1 MLYWKKEDLV
11 DVDFVTQESDNA
23 TKVILNSFEELEC
36 IYLKISN
43 KSTLN
48 VCYIEEN
55 TREKYKIEDEK
66 IIKNNEEIILFLQES
81 IKTNMFIIE
90 HNCSILN
97 IRLLKRAFK
106 GLIISA
112 RYDAFGAR
120 MMSLLN
126 AMYLSRLIG
135 FKFGFIWDCKICQ
148 NAKEQYMSLDPAD
161 KIFDTV
167 FCDQHDYT
175 YNNLP
180 HTQPDLNDLIG
191 FNSIED
197 GNKKPFYENYGYRN
211 LYAYYLHLRFKE
223 IKKEEYFQA
232 LKDLYHNLPFSQRYQ
247 NIIEKTNLIYKNIGN
262 FIGIHF
268 RGADVVNDL
277 DIRVY
282 ALTSLSPYIF
292 PLELAM
298 EIIKRENYK
307 TIVLFSSCNIV
318 TNFVKEYFKKN
329 SFDKT
334 IYIANDFL
342 DNTFSYAE
350 RDFFNFSL
358 MQHADILYGSNE
370 SMFRA
375 LAANISYR
383 NIQNNL
389 VDCVFDLQSQYE
401 IISSNIDNYDV
412 DNLYKSASCI
422 YLFIIANRLN
432 LDNKTKLFWL
442 QKGYKYD
449 KENLSY
455 GILIIENLLL
465 QGRFDEAEC
474 ELINIFHSKFK
485 IFFQLLFSYFH
496 KDEFSNQRKTFL
508 QYTHINKPALSLMIY
523 LVSLKERN
531 PCDITYFL
539 YHILQKE
546 MYGKQNILPLN
557 HIEHMHRQLP
567 YRLGKYIV
575 KNSHSLRDYCKIFPK
590 LVYMIRIYKN
600 ISFLYD
606 EDEVKKFKKEKK
618 KNLFYKIGLIF
629 IKADR
634 NWYKGG
640 YIKFYF
646 LLKKIIKN
654 KN

>member
-1 MLYWKKEDLV
+1 MLYWKDEDLV
-11 DVDFVTQESDNA
+11 DINFTTQQLNNT
-23 TKVILNSFEELEC
+23 TKIILNSCEELEC
-36 IYLKISN
+36 MYLKIN
-43 KSTLN
+43 KNSVLN
-48 VCYIEEN
+48 VYYQGEN
-55 TREKYKIEDEK
+55 AKEKYKIEDEK
-66 IIKNNEEIILFLQES
+66 IIKNNEEIILFLQEN
-81 IKTNMFIIE
+81 IKTDVFIIE
-90 HNCSILN
+90 HDYSILN

-126 AMYLSRLIG
+126 TIYLSRLIG
-135 FKFGFIWDCKICQ
+135 FKFGFIWDHKICQ
-148 NAKEQYMSLDPAD
+148 NAKDQYMSLDSAD
-161 KIFDTV
+161 KIFDIT
-167 FCDQHDYT
+167 FCNQHDYT

-180 HTQPDLNDLIG
+180 HTQPDFNDLIG
-191 FNSIED
+191 FNAIED
-197 GNKKPFYENYGYRN
+197 GDKKPFYENYGYRN

-223 IKKEEYFQA
+223 IKKDEYFQA

-262 FIGIHF
+262 FIGMHF

-298 EIIKRENYK
+298 EIIKKESYK

-329 SFDKT
+329 NFNKI

-389 VDCVFDLQSQYE
+389 VDHVFDLQSQYE
-401 IISSNIDNYDV
+401 IISSNIDNYNI

-422 YLFIIANRLN
+422 YLFIVASRLN
-432 LDNKTKLFWL
+432 LDNKIKLFWL

-449 KENLSY
+449 QENLSY

-465 QGRFDEAEC
+465 QGHFNEAET

-485 IFFQLLFSYFH
+485 FFFQLLFSHFH
-496 KDEFSNQRKTFL
+496 KDEFFYQRKTFL

-523 LVSLKERN
+523 LVSLKEGSSS
-531 PCDITYFL
+531 DITYFL

-546 MYGKQNILPLN
+546 MHGKQNILPLN
-557 HIEHMHRQLP
+557 HIEYIHRQLP

-575 KNSHSLRDYCKIFPK
+575 KNSHSLYGYC
-590 LVYMIRIYKN
+590 
-600 ISFLYD
+600 
-606 EDEVKKFKKEKK
+606 
-618 KNLFYKIGLIF
+618 
-629 IKADR
+629 
-634 NWYKGG
+634 
-640 YIKFYF
+640 
-646 LLKKIIKN
+646 
-654 KN
+654 